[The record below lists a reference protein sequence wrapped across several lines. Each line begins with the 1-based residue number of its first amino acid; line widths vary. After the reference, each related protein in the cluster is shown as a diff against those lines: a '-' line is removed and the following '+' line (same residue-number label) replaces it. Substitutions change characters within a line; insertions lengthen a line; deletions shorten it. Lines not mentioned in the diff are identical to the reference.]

1 MNNIFLILL
10 VGFLYIVLFGGLS
23 LMRREGL
30 SNRFAAESVVLTL
43 IFAGLAFLFPDRI
56 NPVLFMIVIYLVT
69 MRVRLL
75 VDVAIFFARRGNF
88 STAET
93 IYQLAGR
100 IWPDATGRMIIA
112 VNQGV
117 MEISRSNLDKAILII
132 RNVLAA
138 KENGHL
144 GINHEAAAHYN
155 LGVAY
160 LKKEMPLQATNE
172 FRTVLDIWPASIYA
186 RRAEAALNKDKE
198 RSQQQ

>member
-10 VGFLYIVLFGGLS
+10 VGLLFIVLFGGLS
-23 LMRREGL
+23 LLRREGL
-30 SNRFAAESVVLTL
+30 SNRFAAEAVVVTL
-43 IFAGLAFLFPDRI
+43 LFAGLDFLFPNRI
-56 NPVLFMIVIYLVT
+56 NPVLFLIILYLVT
-69 MRVRLL
+69 MRVRIL

-88 STAET
+88 AFAER
-93 IYQLAGR
+93 IYQFAER
-100 IWPDATGRMIIA
+100 FWPDPTGRMIIA

-117 MEISRSNLDKAILII
+117 MEITRNNLDKAILII

-144 GINHEAAAHYN
+144 GIKHEAAAHYN

-160 LKKEMPLQATNE
+160 LKKEMQPQATNE
-172 FRTVLDIWPASIYA
+172 FRTVLDIWPASVYA
-186 RRAEAALNKDKE
+186 RQAEAALNKEKE